1 MKLRL
6 KALEA
11 KVAQDGLILTEGQ
24 IVALEKAREQKDFDA
39 KQKFSTSACQKF
51 AGLGTVFWNGNA
63 GRKVQHHPPK
73 AREMLPQR
81 DAPLG
86 SGRLQ

>member
-1 MKLRL
+1 LRVQTPFAHFQIEA
-6 KALEA
+6 AL
-11 KVAQDGLILTEGQ
+11 
-24 IVALEKAREQKDFDA
+24 DFGA

-73 AREMLPQR
+73 AWEMLQQR